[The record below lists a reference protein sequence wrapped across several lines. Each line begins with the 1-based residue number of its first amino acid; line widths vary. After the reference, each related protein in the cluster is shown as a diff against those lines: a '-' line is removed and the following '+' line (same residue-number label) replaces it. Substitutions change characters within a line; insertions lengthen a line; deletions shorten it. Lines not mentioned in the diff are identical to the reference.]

1 MALSRGKSVPGSL
14 LCECHQQRIDLNS
27 RYVHFR
33 GSRKLSSI
41 TDMCTMIRASGAV
54 YDNRL
59 YLVISGR
66 ESTH

>member
-1 MALSRGKSVPGSL
+1 MYTKEIIIFL
-14 LCECHQQRIDLNS
+14 LLMNS
-27 RYVHFR
+27 P
-33 GSRKLSSI
+33 SI

-66 ESTH
+66 VELAPVVWTGDGVL